1 MSFIDKYRS
10 YTWPITN
17 RAKDENKASEVTMVL
32 TETAHAA
39 MIKRVGPNAR
49 FKQRSSRGVVAVSTG
64 FGDSS
69 NVLVNALFKDA
80 CALMFPELADKIKKD
95 NVEVEHLLNSAT
107 GLNKKQ
113 KFINLATYDFKSIAL
128 YTDAL
133 NMAVGV
139 GALTTSNATTGISRH
154 RLQALFALNWLDGA
168 KKTHY
173 RPLKCLIELG
183 RKHPNHA
190 KAVMLEEVWTEFTRL
205 RLEHYLSEKEM
216 KRYRGSLHF
225 SISDSGRVTLTEMS
239 DAEIIDV
246 LRKRF
251 ASPTPEQ
258 IAAQR
263 ARFVA
268 ERKKEIAERKKLK
281 QIEGQSKLSFET
293 SSASAPAPP
302 PPPPSSEPAT
312 RRSSRA
318 RRQPMR
324 LDPSPEEKESESESE
339 SEGESEDDGWIQTDL
354 VEDHDF
360 PEFKYTEREGP
371 PPKKFKQTK
380 LG

>member
-1 MSFIDKYRS
+1 
-10 YTWPITN
+10 
-17 RAKDENKASEVTMVL
+17 
-32 TETAHAA
+32 
-39 MIKRVGPNAR
+39 
-49 FKQRSSRGVVAVSTG
+49 
-64 FGDSS
+64 
-69 NVLVNALFKDA
+69 
-80 CALMFPELADKIKKD
+80 
-95 NVEVEHLLNSAT
+95 
-107 GLNKKQ
+107 
-113 KFINLATYDFKSIAL
+113 
-128 YTDAL
+128 
-133 NMAVGV
+133 MA
-139 GALTTSNATTGISRH
+139 
-154 RLQALFALNWLDGA
+154 
-168 KKTHY
+168 
-173 RPLKCLIELG
+173 
-183 RKHPNHA
+183 
-190 KAVMLEEVWTEFTRL
+190 
-205 RLEHYLSEKEM
+205 
-216 KRYRGSLHF
+216 RYRGSLTF
-225 SISDSGRVTLTEMS
+225 SVSDSGRVTLSEMS
-239 DAEIIDV
+239 DEEIIDV

-339 SEGESEDDGWIQTDL
+339 SEGESESESEGESEDDGWIQTDL